1 MKRFMNQ
8 VRPKRMN
15 VSLRV
20 VETAILVLAL
30 LGGASLASAQIYSDI
45 FNFNGTNGASPSDPQ
60 VMAQGQDGN
69 LYGTVPSGVGN
80 TGVVFRFTPAGAYTV
95 LHTFNGP
102 PLDGLEPNA
111 GLTLGLDGN
120 FYGSTVLGGISSV
133 GTIFKI
139 TPAGAITILYN
150 FTGGADGAY
159 PYGTPV
165 LGNDGNFYGVTQ
177 YATAYKITP
186 TGTFTLLGSIPDRSF
201 APLFLANDGNFYGT
215 TQHGG
220 TFNSGTVFR
229 MTPAGVVTVIYNF
242 DTTHGAVPWAGVVQG
257 GDGSFYGTTTLG
269 GNAGGGGVVFRL
281 SPAGTLSVIHNF
293 PVGTQNDGNDPI
305 AGVILATDGTFYGV
319 TWAGG
324 TNDFGVVFKLAPT
337 GQYLL
342 LHQFDKVSGGNSASN
357 LVQHTNGSV
366 YGMANGGMHG
376 DGVIYSLTLNLGVTV
391 KLVLSSGKV
400 GSTVE
405 MLGNGF
411 TGTTAVKFN
420 GKSAQFTVVSD
431 TYLTAKVPAG
441 ATTGPVTVTTP
452 TGTLTS
458 STRYFV
464 IPKVISFNPT
474 SGQVGT
480 SVVITGNSFTGATK
494 VTFGGVKATS
504 FTVNSDTQITATVPV
519 GAQTGKIGVTTPG
532 GTGTSSAVFT
542 VLP

>member
-8 VRPKRMN
+8 VRLKRMN
-15 VSLRV
+15 FSLRV

-111 GLTLGLDGN
+111 GLALGLDGN

-139 TPAGAITILYN
+139 TPAGALTILYN

-159 PYGTPV
+159 PYGTPI

-186 TGTFTLLGSIPDRSF
+186 TGTFTLLGTIPDRSF
-201 APLFLANDGNFYGT
+201 APLFLASDGNFYGT
-215 TQHGG
+215 TQRGG

-281 SPAGTLSVIHNF
+281 SPSGTLSVIHNF

-305 AGVILATDGTFYGV
+305 AGVILATDGFFYGV

-337 GQYLL
+337 GQYFL

-376 DGVIYSLTLNLGVTV
+376 DGVIYSLALNLGVTV

-420 GKSAQFTVVSD
+420 GHSAQFTVVSD

-480 SVVITGNSFTGATK
+480 AVVITGDSFTGATK

-519 GAQTGKIGVTTPG
+519 GARTGKIGVTTPG
-532 GTGTSSAVFT
+532 GTGTSSSVFT